1 MEVKKSKQKNNLS
14 LFLNDYFNLIILF
27 VLILVLALSYFIF
40 LGPKLKTTTAVMK
53 DSIESQKKLFY
64 EQERKLRDLQTV
76 KRIYDEITPAD
87 LSKFNNVLPDSY
99 VKERLFGE
107 LEEIVVRQG
116 FLLGSITLSGGEE
129 AAATGVPLPTM
140 VSDSGEETL
149 VNVGQISISLEVS
162 AIDYAGLKQLL
173 KVLEANSRIFDIR
186 SLTFSYEANTAQLE
200 MVTYYYKP
208 LN

>member
-1 MEVKKSKQKNNLS
+1 MEAKKSKQKNNLN
-14 LFLNDYFNLIILF
+14 LFLNDYFNQIILF

-40 LGPKLKTTTAVMK
+40 LGPKLKTITAVMK

-129 AAATGVPLPTM
+129 TVATGVPLPTM

-173 KVLEANSRIFDIR
+173 KILEANSRIFDIR
-186 SLTFSYEANTAQLE
+186 SLTFSSEANTAQLE